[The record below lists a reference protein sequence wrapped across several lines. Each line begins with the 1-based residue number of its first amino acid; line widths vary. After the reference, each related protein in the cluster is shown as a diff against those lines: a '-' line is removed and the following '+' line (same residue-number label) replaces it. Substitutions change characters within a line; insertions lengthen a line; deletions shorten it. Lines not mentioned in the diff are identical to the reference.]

1 MSPGLTSA
9 GCTHRAVPDTGW
21 LCMSTRPARHFP
33 LVTTSVS
40 SNKYYQGRVI
50 HTHTQTRAHF
60 TDVNPQAQ
68 SATSARLAVV
78 NELPGLALK
87 LFLAVPIC

>member
-1 MSPGLTSA
+1 MALYVNAPRQALPTCHHIYFFQQELSG
-9 GCTHRAVPDTGW
+9 TGH
-21 LCMSTRPARHFP
+21 S
-33 LVTTSVS
+33 
-40 SNKYYQGRVI
+40 
-50 HTHTQTRAHF
+50 HTQTRAHF

-68 SATSARLAVV
+68 SATSAGLAVV